1 MKNYYRIGH
10 SMDTHRLVE
19 GRKLILGGIEIPF
32 KLGLLGHSDAD
43 VVLHAV
49 TESILGALALG
60 DIGEMFSDK
69 DNKYKD
75 INSSYFVEEVYKIM
89 DSKGYEIN
97 NIDIIV
103 YIEKPS
109 LMPYKAL
116 MKENI
121 ARLLHTDL
129 ENVNV
134 KATRGEGLGYVGE
147 MKGIS
152 AEAVVML
159 VRKELMKL

>member
-32 KLGLLGHSDAD
+32 SLGLLGHSDAD

-69 DNKYKD
+69 DDKYKD
-75 INSSYFVEEVYKIM
+75 INSSYFVEEVCKIM

-159 VRKELMKL
+159 VRKEIMKL

>member
-1 MKNYYRIGH
+1 MKDYYRIGH

-19 GRKLILGGIEIPF
+19 GRKLILGGIDIPF
-32 KLGLLGHSDAD
+32 SLGLLGHSDAD

-49 TESILGALALG
+49 AEAILGALALG

-69 DNKYKD
+69 DDRYKD
-75 INSSYFVEEVYKIM
+75 ISSSYFVDEVYKIM
-89 DSKGYEIN
+89 DKMGYKIN

-129 ENVNV
+129 DNVNV

-159 VRKELMKL
+159 VRKELVKL

>member
-1 MKNYYRIGH
+1 MNNYYRIGH
-10 SMDTHRLVE
+10 SKDTHKLVK
-19 GRKLILGGIEIPF
+19 GRKLILGGIDIPF
-32 KLGLLGHSDAD
+32 EFGLLGHSDAD

-69 DNKYKD
+69 DKKYEN

-89 DSKGYEIN
+89 DNMGYKIN
-97 NIDIIV
+97 NIDVIV
-103 YIEKPS
+103 YLEKPS

-121 ARLLHTDL
+121 AKLLHTDL

-134 KATRGEGLGYVGE
+134 KATRGEGLGYIGRME
-147 MKGIS
+147 GIS
-152 AEAVVML
+152 AEAVVLL
-159 VRKELMKL
+159 VKKEIIKL

>member
-49 TESILGALALG
+49 SEAILGALALG

-69 DNKYKD
+69 DDKYKD
-75 INSSYFVEEVYKIM
+75 INSSYFVEEVCKIM